1 MRKLVLL
8 SLLAIFCNALPA
20 LAQTEY
26 SPKCKMNFGKGEV
39 YTIEVGAVED
49 QESDTTIV
57 GPVAIILLKNGKEV
71 SRFNTFAIGDNCPA
85 DGFRDIK
92 VKGRYFTV
100 EDTYCAGFYFVLTYT
115 TFRYDT
121 KRKEFVL
128 HRYGESYIY
137 RGDPEKDIPDNS
149 YLVKEYIPFSKVTT
163 DLLLNLRKHFK

>member
-26 SPKCKMNFGKGEV
+26 SPQCKMNFGKGEV

-71 SRFNTFAIGDNCPA
+71 SRF
-85 DGFRDIK
+85 
-92 VKGRYFTV
+92 
-100 EDTYCAGFYFVLTYT
+100 
-115 TFRYDT
+115 
-121 KRKEFVL
+121 
-128 HRYGESYIY
+128 
-137 RGDPEKDIPDNS
+137 
-149 YLVKEYIPFSKVTT
+149 
-163 DLLLNLRKHFK
+163 